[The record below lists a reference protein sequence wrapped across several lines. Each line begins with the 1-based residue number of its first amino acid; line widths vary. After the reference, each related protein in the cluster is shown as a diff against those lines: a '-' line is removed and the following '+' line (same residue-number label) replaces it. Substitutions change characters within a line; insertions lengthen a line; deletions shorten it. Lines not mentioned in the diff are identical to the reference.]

1 MTSLARTERA
11 ALCDLL
17 DGLGPDAPTLC
28 DGWTTSDL
36 AAHLV
41 LRERRPDAV
50 AGLAFSSLAGRADRI
65 RRGYTELPW
74 PRLVDLVRTGPPRWS
89 PAALPPVDATINT
102 IEFYVHH
109 EDVRRASGDWSAR
122 ALTAANEEELWRRLR
137 MMGRMLLRK
146 APTGVVLRR
155 DDGVLWRARPGTSY
169 VTLSGPASELVLYAY
184 GRGDQATVEV
194 LGDPVDTER
203 FRAASLGF

>member
-17 DGLGPDAPTLC
+17 DELGPDAPTLC
-28 DGWTTSDL
+28 EGWTTSEL

-50 AGLAFSSLAGRADRI
+50 AGLLVRSLAARADRI
-65 RRGYTELPW
+65 QRGYTGLPW
-74 PRLVDLVRTGPPRWS
+74 PRLVDLVRSGPPRWS
-89 PAALPPVDATINT
+89 PAALPPVDAAVNT

-109 EDVRRASGDWSAR
+109 EDVRRAGGDWSAR
-122 ALTAANEEELWRRLR
+122 TLTAANEEELWRRLR
-137 MMGRMLLRK
+137 MMARPLLRK

-155 DDGVLWRARPGTSY
+155 DDGVLWRARPGSSY

-194 LGDPVDTER
+194 LGDPADTDR
-203 FRAASLGF
+203 FRKASLGF